1 MSTTIAF
8 LGQFGDA
15 VDFVFNERESPAGGS
30 QVGGLGEMWELTWEH
45 LKLSIGADTY
55 VANAEP

>member
-15 VDFVFNERESPAGGS
+15 VDFIFNERESPAGGS
-30 QVGGLGEMWELTWEH
+30 QVGGLASSGSSPGST
-45 LKLSIGADTY
+45 
-55 VANAEP
+55 